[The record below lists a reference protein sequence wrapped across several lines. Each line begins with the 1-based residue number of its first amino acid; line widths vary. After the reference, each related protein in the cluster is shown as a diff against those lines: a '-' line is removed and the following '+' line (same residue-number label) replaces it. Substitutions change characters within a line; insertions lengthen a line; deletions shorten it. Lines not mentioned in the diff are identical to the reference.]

1 MGKVGWVDG
10 VRNEGSKGKE
20 YCAYNKK
27 KVGGLDWSH
36 LAWNWLLKH
45 VIEGKIGTDG
55 SYGRKR
61 KKT

>member
-1 MGKVGWVDG
+1 MWYWRKMGKVGWVDG

-36 LAWNWLLKH
+36 LA
-45 VIEGKIGTDG
+45 
-55 SYGRKR
+55 
-61 KKT
+61 